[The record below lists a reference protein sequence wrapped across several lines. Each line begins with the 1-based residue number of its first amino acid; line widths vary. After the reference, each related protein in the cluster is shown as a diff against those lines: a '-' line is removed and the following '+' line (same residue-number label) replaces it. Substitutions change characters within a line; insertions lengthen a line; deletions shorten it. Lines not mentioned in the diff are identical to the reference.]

1 MNDNSLNICVLKCE
15 LKAEFM
21 ENFAWF
27 IRGVKRDVKKR
38 VFDLV

>member
-1 MNDNSLNICVLKCE
+1 MNGNSLDMCVLKCE

-27 IRGVKRDVKKR
+27 NA
-38 VFDLV
+38 FQS